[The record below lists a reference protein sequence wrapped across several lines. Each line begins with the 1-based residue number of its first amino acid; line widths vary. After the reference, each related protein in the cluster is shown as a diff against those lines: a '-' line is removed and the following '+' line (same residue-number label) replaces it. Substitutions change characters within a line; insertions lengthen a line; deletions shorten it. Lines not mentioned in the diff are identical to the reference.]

1 MTKKLAKAAFVLTLG
16 LLSACKGDS
25 STPTEPG
32 AGPFTSSSSTN
43 APSLQTFEL
52 RPGETFT
59 LDAPSAEVTFVRVL
73 SDTRC
78 PIEAFCRG
86 EQMGGTDVEIQV
98 RQPSGTSTQVVRYEH
113 GPTDAQPTVVGPWA
127 FTAEQVSPAMSSARV
142 IQPHEY
148 QVTFTATRR

>member
-1 MTKKLAKAAFVLTLG
+1 MTKKLAKAALVLTLG

-32 AGPFTSSSSTN
+32 ADPFTSSST
-43 APSLQTFEL
+43 APFTQTFEL

-59 LDAPSAEVTFVRVL
+59 LGAPPAEVTFVRVL

-78 PIEAFCRG
+78 PIEAICRG
-86 EQMGGTDVEIQV
+86 EQLGGTDVEIQV
-98 RQPSGTSTQVVRYEH
+98 RQPSGTSTHVVRYEH

-127 FTAEQVSPAMSSARV
+127 FTADLVSPNMTSVRV

>member
-32 AGPFTSSSSTN
+32 ADPFTSSST
-43 APSLQTFEL
+43 APFTQTFEL

-59 LDAPSAEVTFVRVL
+59 LGAPPAEVTFVRVL

-78 PIEAFCRG
+78 PIEAVC
-86 EQMGGTDVEIQV
+86 QDLGGTDVEIQV
-98 RQPSGTSTQVVRYEH
+98 RQPSGTSTHVVRYEH

-127 FTAEQVSPAMSSARV
+127 FTVDLVSPAMRSVQV
-142 IQPHEY
+142 IQPNEY
-148 QVTFTATRR
+148 QVTFIATRR